1 MPEDVDDLA
10 GGGPKMTS
18 MKRWKG
24 LRALLTDAVEQGT
37 SAVERVHR
45 ATAARPFDILDHI
58 PGVAPGSRA
67 VRLVHDVTVA
77 GVYETIRQV
86 NRVVGATLS
95 TAIDVV
101 EKAGAHPAGDATVER
116 PDGDAMR
123 DSTPAA
129 APATRP

>member
-1 MPEDVDDLA
+1 
-10 GGGPKMTS
+10 MTS
-18 MKRWKG
+18 MNRWKG

-45 ATAARPFDILDHI
+45 ATAARPFDILDQI
-58 PGVAPGSRA
+58 PGVAPGARA

-101 EKAGAHPAGDATVER
+101 EKANATPADDATVGR
-116 PDGDAMR
+116 PDSEATH
-123 DSTPAA
+123 DSNPAATPAD
-129 APATRP
+129 PPVEI